1 MLSLDH
7 VSVTRGERLAVSDV
21 SFTIRAGEWW
31 MLLGPNGAGKSS
43 LIMAVSRA
51 APYTG
56 SIRCKGQ
63 EVDALR
69 PKALARSIAVLN
81 QSNPV
86 SYGFLVE
93 DVVRLGR
100 YAYRPGMF
108 GAADPME
115 SEMVE
120 KALEWTEMKKLRRR
134 SLKTLSGGEVQR
146 AFLAQVLAQDPDLL
160 ILDEP
165 SSSLDLKHQ
174 HRLFE
179 LVSEWVKQPG
189 KAVLSA
195 VHDLSIAQK
204 YGSHALMLS
213 EGRMAA
219 EGEIASVLTDR
230 VLDAVYDMPVRPWL
244 CGLLSLWADDR

>member
-1 MLSLDH
+1 MLSVQNLT
-7 VSVTRGERLAVSDV
+7 VSRGNKNVVQDV
-21 SFTIRAGEWW
+21 SFDIRQGEWW

-43 LIMAVSRA
+43 LIMAVSKA

-63 EVDALR
+63 EVGSVR
-69 PKALARSIAVLN
+69 PKTLARSIAVLN
-81 QSNPV
+81 QSHPV
-86 SYGFLVE
+86 SYGFSVE

-100 YAYRPGMF
+100 YAYRRGMF
-108 GAADPME
+108 SASDPKE
-115 SEMVE
+115 HDMVE
-120 KALEWTEMKKLRRR
+120 KALQWTGMEKLRKR

-146 AFLAQVLAQDPDLL
+146 AFLAQVLAQDPELL

-174 HRLFE
+174 HGLFE

-195 VHDLSIAQK
+195 VHDLSIARK
-204 YGSHALMLS
+204 YASHALMLS
-213 EGRMAA
+213 AGRMAA
-219 EGEIASVLTDR
+219 QGRIQDVLTDQ
-230 VLDAVYDMPVRPWL
+230 VLDGVYDIPVRPWMRE
-244 CGLLSLWADDR
+244 LLKQWEA

>member
-1 MLSLDH
+1 MMLSVSDLTVSRGGKDVVQH
-7 VSVTRGERLAVSDV
+7 VSFD
-21 SFTIRAGEWW
+21 IHAGEWW

-43 LIMAVSRA
+43 FIMAVSKA
-51 APYTG
+51 VPYTG
-56 SIRCKGQ
+56 SILCKGR
-63 EVDALR
+63 EVGSVR
-69 PKALARSIAVLN
+69 PKVLAQTIAVLN

-100 YAYRPGMF
+100 YAYRQGMF
-108 GAADPME
+108 GASDPKE
-115 SEMVE
+115 QEMVE
-120 KALEWTEMKKLRRR
+120 KALEWTGMKKLRRR

-146 AFLAQVLAQDPDLL
+146 TFLAQVLAQDPELL

-195 VHDLSIAQK
+195 VHDLSIAK
-204 YGSHALMLS
+204 KCGSHALMLS
-213 EGRMAA
+213 EGRMVAK
-219 EGEIASVLTDR
+219 GTIRDVLTDD
-230 VLDAVYDMPVRPWL
+230 VLDSVYDIPVRPWMRE
-244 CGLLSLWADDR
+244 LLKQWEQ